1 MGDAAHQ
8 LGKNG
13 AVPTIPPPRLDV
25 DDHDTNPTDGLDPK
39 GSTVDRL
46 DNDEEPDPRA
56 VAIHQELF
64 FGGPKDSAALIAALA
79 EQGVTLTDDDLD
91 DLLDAGEVPHVVE
104 LTDGDEPLYLALDSL
119 LDDRIFT
126 HRLSAFEIAAG
137 VLTIEPDLKPLMAL
151 TDAPPF
157 DRLEDGSPIAPV
169 FTGESVDPEG
179 SLIVAAGTLESAN
192 PGELI
197 GVGVGAGGLRIQSID
212 ELAAAPADLAHR
224 VAAVFDGDENGQP
237 VMLDEL
243 IWRLCNDDIE
253 AFRQPLP
260 PLTELLETWG
270 LERSGDVVAPA
281 GFDFSTWGV
290 GHQLAELARQYELT
304 DLQAAVVIAVRGVFL
319 DVCRLVDER
328 AEDDPTGE
336 DPGGDEL
343 ADRDAGPLMEL
354 PDVPLELADAAV
366 AEAVFWETVGEGVK
380 EAVAL
385 GVLVESWEPHAT
397 RRVRPA
403 LAWLRGKCLE
413 RLGNVLAAEAAFDES
428 LTLDP
433 GFAAALIDMA
443 RYATD
448 RGDAA
453 RAIAL
458 LERAGFTAED
468 PIVGQLQARLPVER
482 PDVGRNDPCW
492 CGSGRKYKRCHLG
505 RTELGPSEQAEWLY
519 DKAVHY
525 AHDAPHGELLLDLA
539 AIRAAALATDPMSA
553 AGDHTV
559 LDVTLFEG
567 GVLAAFLEARGVLL
581 PPAERLLASTWLPV
595 ERSVFEVTG
604 TLPGTS
610 VTLQDLRT
618 GQTQDVPDVLLSRS
632 AQHGDLL
639 CTRLLPVGDTVEIH
653 GSVDPVPLHVLDS
666 TLAALAA
673 PVDPYDLMTTLSER
687 FTKATI

>member
-1 MGDAAHQ
+1 MPSPAHDGNLAGD
-8 LGKNG
+8 
-13 AVPTIPPPRLDV
+13 P
-25 DDHDTNPTDGLDPK
+25 
-39 GSTVDRL
+39 GS
-46 DNDEEPDPRA
+46 DPRA

-64 FGGPKDSAALIAALA
+64 FGGPKSSTALIAALA
-79 EQGVTLTDDDLD
+79 GQGVTLTDDDLD

-104 LTDGDEPLYLALDSL
+104 LTDGDEPLYLALDNL
-119 LDDRIFT
+119 LDDRVFT
-126 HRLSAFEIAAG
+126 HRLSAAEIAAG

-157 DRLEDGSPIAPV
+157 DRLEDGSPIVEV

-179 SLIVAAGTLESAN
+179 SLIVAAGTLASAN
-192 PGELI
+192 PGDLI
-197 GVGVGAGGLRIQSID
+197 GVGVGAGGLRIRSIG
-212 ELAAAPADLAHR
+212 EFAAAPADLADH
-224 VAAVFDGDENGQP
+224 VTAVFDGDEDGRP

-243 IWRLCNDDIE
+243 VWRLCNDDIG

-260 PLTELLETWG
+260 PLTELLATSG

-281 GFDFSTWGV
+281 GFDFSTWGL
-290 GHQLAELARQYELT
+290 GHQLAELARQYEIT
-304 DLQAAVVIAVRGVFL
+304 DLQAAAVITVRDVFL
-319 DVCRLVDER
+319 DVSRLVDEQ
-328 AEDDPTGE
+328 AGDDPTGLE
-336 DPGGDEL
+336 P

-397 RRVRPA
+397 HRVRPA

-413 RLGNVLAAEAAFDES
+413 RLGNVRRAEAAFDES
-428 LTLDP
+428 LSLNP

-468 PIVGQLQARLPVER
+468 PLVGQLRARLPVER
-482 PDVGRNDPCW
+482 TDVGRNDPCW

-567 GVLAAFLEARGVLL
+567 GVLAAFLAARGVLL
-581 PPAERLLASTWLPV
+581 PPAERLLAASWLPI
-595 ERSVFEVTG
+595 ERSVFDVTG
-604 TLPGTS
+604 TLPGTG

-618 GQTQDVPDVLLSRS
+618 GQSQDVPDVLLSKS
-632 AQHGDLL
+632 AQLGDLL

-653 GSVDPVPLHVLDS
+653 GSIDPVPLHVLDS

-687 FTKATI
+687 FKEGAE

>member
-1 MGDAAHQ
+1 MPSPAHDGNLAGD
-8 LGKNG
+8 
-13 AVPTIPPPRLDV
+13 P
-25 DDHDTNPTDGLDPK
+25 
-39 GSTVDRL
+39 GS
-46 DNDEEPDPRA
+46 DPRA

-64 FGGPKDSAALIAALA
+64 FGGPKSSTALIAALA
-79 EQGVTLTDDDLD
+79 GQGVTLTDDDLD

-104 LTDGDEPLYLALDSL
+104 LTDGDEPLYLALDNL
-119 LDDRIFT
+119 LDDRVFT
-126 HRLSAFEIAAG
+126 HRLSAAEIAAG

-157 DRLEDGSPIAPV
+157 DRLEDGSPIVEV

-179 SLIVAAGTLESAN
+179 SLIVAAGTLASAN
-192 PGELI
+192 PGDLI
-197 GVGVGAGGLRIQSID
+197 GVGVGAGGLRIRSIG
-212 ELAAAPADLAHR
+212 EFAAAPADLADH
-224 VAAVFDGDENGQP
+224 VTAVFDGDEDGRP

-243 IWRLCNDDIE
+243 VWRLCNDDVG

-260 PLTELLETWG
+260 PLTELLATWG

-281 GFDFSTWGV
+281 GFDFSTWGL
-290 GHQLAELARQYELT
+290 GHQLAELARQYEIT
-304 DLQAAVVIAVRGVFL
+304 DLQAAAVIAVRGVFL
-319 DVCRLVDER
+319 DVSRLVDEQ
-328 AEDDPTGE
+328 AGDDPTGLE
-336 DPGGDEL
+336 P

-413 RLGNVLAAEAAFDES
+413 RLGNVRRAEAAFDES
-428 LTLDP
+428 LSLNP

-468 PIVGQLQARLPVER
+468 PLVGQLRARLPVER
-482 PDVGRNDPCW
+482 TDVGRNDPCW

-567 GVLAAFLEARGVLL
+567 GVLAAFLAARGVLL
-581 PPAERLLASTWLPV
+581 PPAERLLAASWLPI

-604 TLPGTS
+604 TLPGTG

-618 GQTQDVPDVLLSRS
+618 GQSQDVPDVLLSKS
-632 AQHGDLL
+632 AQLGDLL

-653 GSVDPVPLHVLDS
+653 GSIDPVPLHVLDS

-687 FTKATI
+687 FTEGAE